1 MPVIKIMTIIV
12 LVALMAIMMEEMSEV
27 STKSFAMEEES
38 TRITRMILN
47 NKNSTKFFMKENNK
61 DEGVSCFDCLYD
73 VARKEENVL
82 GKNNKEKSEIK
93 VKVKGGS
100 LVWKKGKERRILIS
114 HFTSYIPWQ
123 VVEVAPFW
131 RGGDGNYEWRGCK
144 DPVPPKI

>member
-61 DEGVSCFDCLYD
+61 DEGVSCFDGLYD
-73 VARKEENVL
+73 VTRKEENVL
-82 GKNNKEKSEIK
+82 EKKNKENSEIK

-100 LVWKKGKERRILIS
+100 LVGKLQDKKGEFYLFQICGCAHIS
-114 HFTSYIPWQ
+114 FHFTSYISHGKW
-123 VVEVAPFW
+123 W
-131 RGGDGNYEWRGCK
+131 K
-144 DPVPPKI
+144 